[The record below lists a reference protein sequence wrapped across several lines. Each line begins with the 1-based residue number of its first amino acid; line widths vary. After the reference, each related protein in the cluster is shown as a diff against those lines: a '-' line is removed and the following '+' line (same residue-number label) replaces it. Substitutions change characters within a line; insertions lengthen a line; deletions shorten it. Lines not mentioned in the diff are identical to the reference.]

1 MPIKKAGI
9 KALRQSKKHRIRNVS
24 AKNSLKDLTKKTEKS
39 LLSGKKEESKE
50 LVQKTIKALAKAAKT
65 NLIKKN
71 TASRRKSRLMKKLN
85 KLK

>member
-9 KALRQSKKHRIRNVS
+9 KALRQSKKHRIRNIS
-24 AKNSLKDLTKKTEKS
+24 AKNNLKDLTKKTEKS
-39 LLSGKKEESKE
+39 LLSGKKDESKE
-50 LVQKTIKALAKAAKT
+50 LVQKTIKALGKAAKT

>member
-24 AKNSLKDLTKKTEKS
+24 AKNSLKDLTKKTEKA
-39 LLSGKKEESKE
+39 LLSGKKDESKE
-50 LVQKTIKALAKAAKT
+50 LVQKSIKALAKAAKT

>member
-65 NLIKKN
+65 KLIKKN